1 MLRGYNVPT
10 TTKTT
15 AEMSPL
21 SALAGIGTGAVGLFS
36 GTGAGGTGASVWDN
50 MKKALGSSITSGGA
64 IDLGGGLVMG
74 PSGNILG
81 GSDNVD
87 SGLSN
92 ADIENLINLPPED

>member
-1 MLRGYNVPT
+1 
-10 TTKTT
+10 
-15 AEMSPL
+15 
-21 SALAGIGTGAVGLFS
+21 LAGIGTGAVGLFS

-81 GSDNVD
+81 GSDNTD

-92 ADIENLINLPPED
+92 ADIEALINLPPED